1 MGSEH
6 SKNTSFLPAT
16 TPSTPNK
23 KSPSPATLSIPHLDD
38 TVLLKNSPSKPNSQ
52 ILNSPGQAGNNNIY
66 GIGITKNIFVEA
78 KDGTKVDIK
87 FEVSEQENLTCGW
100 LLSETIR
107 QFTKK
112 RLPDISES
120 NNMVML
126 QTVDGIITLDYWLS
140 DPERSVSVLKD
151 GTILKPFYG
160 NPDCQINKQKVT
172 INDFHLLKLI
182 GIGGTSKVYLARR
195 KDNGKFHAIKVIN
208 KKSIVE
214 RDKEEILF
222 VERNIMVR
230 LNHPFLTS
238 LHFAFQTAENLFL
251 VMDFHP
257 GGELFYYLSQ
267 RRIIS
272 EEQAKVYMGQIILG
286 LNYLHKNN
294 IIYRDLKPENILL
307 DIDGNLHLA
316 DFGLCKI
323 TPDHNQLNYSFCG
336 SPDYLSPEMVT
347 KSGYN
352 YTLDFYG
359 LGVLIYELIVGNPPF
374 QWTDEAQLFD
384 QIANDQVH
392 YPSTMSFMLKS
403 FLSGL
408 LEKDPTKRLGAKH
421 GLAEIVNHPWCGN
434 IDFVKIASKKVK
446 TPIVP
451 ELYANNFSSEFVDQE
466 IPGEAD
472 FLRKLTSQLSG
483 DDRSPTER
491 NRQQTM
497 FMKFANF
504 SFYSNIEDPY
514 VKYNDSIFCTEDET
528 IQEVKTSDS
537 LVHIKD
543 WKSVLSHDVL
553 HSNSKTFDDTKSAQ
567 RYRKTR
573 TGTPGTGIEKNVIEL
588 KRASK
593 ASHQKA
599 GFLSKSSKVSD
610 NSYQPIYLRSLSNL
624 KKSDLRIDH
633 NVDPVQDLT
642 GSPSFSSFTK
652 HLQSYPKKL
661 ASKSSHQEN
670 SAVFSQ
676 NSLDYGSNAGI
687 PDENPLNLSTRM
699 YHVTEQNEGKGEHL
713 VSASLEIKTF
723 SGLKMQERE
732 KKNNKFVQVINTNL
746 KN

>member
-1 MGSEH
+1 
-6 SKNTSFLPAT
+6 
-16 TPSTPNK
+16 
-23 KSPSPATLSIPHLDD
+23 
-38 TVLLKNSPSKPNSQ
+38 
-52 ILNSPGQAGNNNIY
+52 
-66 GIGITKNIFVEA
+66 
-78 KDGTKVDIK
+78 
-87 FEVSEQENLTCGW
+87 
-100 LLSETIR
+100 
-107 QFTKK
+107 
-112 RLPDISES
+112 
-120 NNMVML
+120 
-126 QTVDGIITLDYWLS
+126 
-140 DPERSVSVLKD
+140 
-151 GTILKPFYG
+151 
-160 NPDCQINKQKVT
+160 
-172 INDFHLLKLI
+172 
-182 GIGGTSKVYLARR
+182 
-195 KDNGKFHAIKVIN
+195 
-208 KKSIVE
+208 
-214 RDKEEILF
+214 
-222 VERNIMVR
+222 
-230 LNHPFLTS
+230 
-238 LHFAFQTAENLFL
+238 
-251 VMDFHP
+251 
-257 GGELFYYLSQ
+257 
-267 RRIIS
+267 
-272 EEQAKVYMGQIILG
+272 
-286 LNYLHKNN
+286 
-294 IIYRDLKPENILL
+294 
-307 DIDGNLHLA
+307 
-316 DFGLCKI
+316 
-323 TPDHNQLNYSFCG
+323 
-336 SPDYLSPEMVT
+336 MVT